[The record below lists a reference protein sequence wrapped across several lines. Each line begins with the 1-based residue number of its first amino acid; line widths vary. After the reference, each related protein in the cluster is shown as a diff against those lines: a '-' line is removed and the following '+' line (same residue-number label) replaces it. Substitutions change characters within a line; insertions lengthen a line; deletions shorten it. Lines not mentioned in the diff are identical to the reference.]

1 MTPGFNGKDLSET
14 SELRKTFIIN
24 KELCRLRVDIAA
36 LQETRL
42 AESGSVKEDNYTFY
56 WQGLAESER
65 RLHGVGFAVKN
76 KLLSKI
82 TTPKAKSERI
92 ISLQVTTKRNCTC
105 HQCLC
110 SNT

>member
-14 SELRKTFIIN
+14 SELRKSFTID
-24 KELCRLRVDIAA
+24 KELCRLKVDIAA

-65 RLHGVGFAVKN
+65 RLYGVGFAVK
-76 KLLSKI
+76 KTS
-82 TTPKAKSERI
+82 
-92 ISLQVTTKRNCTC
+92 C
-105 HQCLC
+105 
-110 SNT
+110 